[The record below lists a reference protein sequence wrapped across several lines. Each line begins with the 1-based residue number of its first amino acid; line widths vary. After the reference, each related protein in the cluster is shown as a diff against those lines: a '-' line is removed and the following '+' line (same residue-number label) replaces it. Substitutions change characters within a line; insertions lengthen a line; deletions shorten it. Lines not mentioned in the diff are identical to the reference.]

1 MNDRLHLDPLWGKY
15 SPLTA
20 LTGAALIILSS
31 SRFSFAVTA
40 LGALLWVYGL
50 TIGTLKLMENLLP
63 RIGKNSIAIL
73 LSSLYSYGYYYLFSL
88 FSPLMALE
96 AAFPLALVPIT
107 FIARGLY
114 RQMDDLSLSQALG
127 TSLYEALILGLLLMG
142 LALFREPFG
151 FGVLTIPSP
160 KGIFEFFGSDIASHY
175 SIRLVVST
183 AGGLLILGYLVA
195 LFRVV
200 RNFYSNYLAQRENK

>member
-1 MNDRLHLDPLWGKY
+1 MNDRLHADPLWGKY

-20 LTGAALIILSS
+20 LTGVALIILGS
-31 SRFSFAVTA
+31 SRFSFAVTV
-40 LGALLWVYGL
+40 LGSLMWVYGL
-50 TIGTLKLMENLLP
+50 TIVTLKVLENLLP
-63 RIGKNSIAIL
+63 RIGRNGIAIL

-88 FSPLMALE
+88 FSPIMALE
-96 AAFPLALVPIT
+96 VAFPLALVPIT

-114 RQMDDLSLSQALG
+114 RQMDNLSLSQALG
-127 TSLYEALILGLLLMG
+127 TSLYEALILGLLLMA

-160 KGIFEFFGSDIASHY
+160 QGTFEFFGSDLASHF
-175 SIRLVVST
+175 SIRLIVST

-195 LFRVV
+195 LFRVL
-200 RNFYSNYLAQRENK
+200 RNFYGKYLAQRENK

>member
-1 MNDRLHLDPLWGKY
+1 MNDRLHADPLWGKY
-15 SPLTA
+15 GPLTT

-31 SRFSFAVTA
+31 SRFSFAVTT
-40 LGALLWVYGL
+40 LGSLLWVYGL
-50 TIGTLKLMENLLP
+50 TIGTLKVMENLLP
-63 RIGKNSIAIL
+63 HAGRHGIAIL
-73 LSSLYSYGYYYLFSL
+73 LSSLYGYGYYFLFSL

-96 AAFPLALVPIT
+96 ITFPLALVPVA
-107 FIARGLY
+107 FIARGFY
-114 RQMDDLSLSQALG
+114 RQMDELSLSQALG
-127 TSLYEALILGLLLMG
+127 TSLYEAFILGLLLIA

-160 KGIFEFFGSDIASHY
+160 QGAYEFFGSDLASHF

-195 LFRVV
+195 LFRVI
-200 RNFYSNYLAQRENK
+200 RNFYRNYLAQKENR